1 MSAQREPLDRPAK
14 HSRPEGSTEMAASR
28 VCRPF
33 RADRCCLTDPGAAC
47 SLRFALA
54 PGYPLAAPS
63 ALRVPFTTL
72 SPLLRRATR
81 SLHYPLAA
89 PSALYAF
96 PSLPSRRSFGATRS
110 LRYPLAAPSALY
122 ASLHYPSPRLR
133 RSVVTLHHGTIIH
146 RKTSLTFP
154 PRDEIVRPARLA
166 FLHEPQGC

>member
-1 MSAQREPLDRPAK
+1 
-14 HSRPEGSTEMAASR
+14 MAASR

-63 ALRVPFTTL
+63 ALRVPFTTV
-72 SPLLRRATR
+72 SPRLRRSTR

-96 PSLPSRRSFGATRS
+96 PSLPSRRSFGA
-110 LRYPLAAPSALY
+110 LRVPFTTL
-122 ASLHYPSPRLR
+122 SPRLR
-133 RSVVTLHHGTIIH
+133 RFAVTLHHGTIIH
-146 RKTSLTFP
+146 QIGRAH
-154 PRDEIVRPARLA
+154 V
-166 FLHEPQGC
+166 

>member
-1 MSAQREPLDRPAK
+1 
-14 HSRPEGSTEMAASR
+14 MAASR

-33 RADRCCLTDPGAAC
+33 RADRCCLTGPGAAC

-72 SPLLRRATR
+72 SPLLRRATLPLR
-81 SLHYPLAA
+81 SPLAA
-89 PSALYAF
+89 PAARYAC

-110 LRYPLAAPSALY
+110 LRYP
-122 ASLHYPSPRLR
+122 SPRLR
-133 RSVVTLHHGTIIH
+133 RFVVTLHRGTIIH
-146 RKTSLTFP
+146 PKTSLTFP